1 MAATATG
8 ETTTGFHSQASTR
21 RSRLSRVEFMQ
32 RPSYQ
37 DDLNSRT
44 QVVVRRNLGEPQI
57 SGIAYG
63 CKCHSP
69 PKAEIQRAR
78 AVLGTLYDGSPV
90 SRRNCHFNTRHA
102 LPLTFVR
109 ILRPR
114 ISRENH
120 AKRPHSGRGEAP
132 IHGSSHVLDLDVSH
146 PGAGTRQS
154 LGRTSH
160 TDWSETCPCPPSIR
174 IHRLAVAINPPKTAH
189 VLAQSTGSQR
199 AHPSPELTRAL
210 DRSCPTGEI
219 VQAAFSPRSR
229 QSPHKGATAYV
240 LI

>member
-1 MAATATG
+1 M
-8 ETTTGFHSQASTR
+8 
-21 RSRLSRVEFMQ
+21 
-32 RPSYQ
+32 
-37 DDLNSRT
+37 NSRT
-44 QVVVRRNLGEPQI
+44 SVAVHCILGERRI
-57 SGIAYG
+57 SATAYKNESKSFQKTEFREDQTIRG
-63 CKCHSP
+63 SS
-69 PKAEIQRAR
+69 
-78 AVLGTLYDGSPV
+78 YDGSTV